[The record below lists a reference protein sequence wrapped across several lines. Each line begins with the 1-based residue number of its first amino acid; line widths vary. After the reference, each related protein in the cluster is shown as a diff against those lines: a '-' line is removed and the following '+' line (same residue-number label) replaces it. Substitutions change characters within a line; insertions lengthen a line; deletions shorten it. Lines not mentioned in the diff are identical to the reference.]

1 MCIYHGIYYICNN
14 LRFIMLLDGK
24 KVYLKEFT
32 TNHLNSDDYF
42 RWLRDIDVINTIGR
56 DDYLLNTSKDE
67 IFSYVNSILNSKN
80 NCFFAIYEKNSNK
93 FIGTQKIGHINWK
106 FGTADL
112 GIMIGDKSCWQ
123 KGYASETI
131 TIAKNYAF
139 DFLNLRKLTGG
150 NASHNIAMSKI
161 FINCGFSEEGR
172 LRKQG
177 RINGNYYDLIL
188 YGLLVED
195 YRK

>member
-1 MCIYHGIYYICNN
+1 
-14 LRFIMLLDGK
+14 MLLEGT

-42 RWLRDIDVINTIGR
+42 CWLRDIDVISTIGR
-56 DDYLLNTSKDE
+56 DDYLLNTSQEE
-67 IFSYVNSILNSKN
+67 IFKYVNSLLVSKN
-80 NCFFAIYEKNSNK
+80 DCFFAIYEKNSHK

-131 TIAKNYAF
+131 NIAKNFAF
-139 DFLNLRKLTGG
+139 DLLNLRKLTGG
-150 NASHNIAMSKI
+150 NASYNVAMSKC
-161 FINCGFSEEGR
+161 FLNCGFIEEGR
-172 LRKQG
+172 LKKQG
-177 RINGNYYDLIL
+177 KINGNYYDLIL

-195 YRK
+195 SQR